1 MEFHRLRDSCWVLIL
16 EKNNDIEPFHP
27 LHLAVN
33 LIANYPQA
41 DQVNIITKASW
52 LKELN
57 TPEGTW
63 CK

>member
-27 LHLAVN
+27 LLAVN
-33 LIANYPQA
+33 QIANYPQA
-41 DQVNIITKASW
+41 DQANIITKASW
-52 LKELN
+52 LKDLN